1 MQKILGCIARVVDVF
16 CMFLVLALVT
26 VLLVGVFYRYVLHDP
41 LFWSDGLSVNIF
53 TWLLFLGTVISVRR
67 RAMFRID
74 LLEKRVPDGLKKPYD
89 VLVSSISIFVYLFM
103 GWYGW
108 QLTCEQVKLQL
119 YAFPQYYP
127 FINFA
132 WVYISIPI
140 AFFLMAVF
148 EINHTALYILGK
160 DREENA

>member
-1 MQKILGCIARVVDVF
+1 MQSILRYIARAVDVF
-16 CMFLVLALVT
+16 CMFLVLVLVA

-67 RAMFRID
+67 RAMFSID
-74 LLEKRVPDGLKKPYD
+74 LLEKRVPDHLKKAHST
-89 VLVSSISIFVYLFM
+89 LVSCISIFVYLFM

-108 QLTCEQVKLQL
+108 LLTCEQVKLQL

-127 FINFA
+127 FLNFA

-148 EINHTALYILGK
+148 ELNHTVLHLLGK
-160 DREENA
+160 DHEEVA